1 MKTYIK
7 LFILQICL
15 GICRSEDISDR
26 SPEAHRRRRER
37 QKELRKI
44 EIKDF
49 IERSFNWKGKNMPT
63 GEEVKEKV
71 SKLPELIIPLATTAA
86 PDLHGVD
93 YTERVQSFFPE
104 CIFNSRPEWLLQ
116 CPEDPN
122 IDIQFYNIRFPN
134 DRPGTKVKVNA
145 AKLRLYKLGVSSNS
159 RQFGETN
166 NIRVTV
172 FLLKLRN
179 RQNRLKPADD
189 VMVDSDMFD
198 SSIPGWLSLDVTSA
212 VEFWHNHPHRPM
224 GIMIRVEDDRG
235 RPVPAKKVLQPLNCN
250 MDLNSMLNRLKS
262 QPVPMVEGEVQMQNF
277 NSENQ
282 PLIDVSTIEIPDGE
296 NIPESL
302 VLWGLPKKSSL
313 QNEILPYTGAVQNL
327 EIRHFPEHQKVDTN
341 PDGSETDLLKTIK
354 EVDYLSNS
362 RDDSMHAPEI
372 QTLKEV
378 DFLGVDDKESR
389 NRENIKRQSRNK
401 LQPVKTRVII
411 SNSDLQKKMA
421 ELHENQE
428 RIANN
433 EHILLNEVQ
442 VLEEKQKVQSD
453 FFRDLILSLMTNSE
467 KRKVFGR
474 K

>member
-1 MKTYIK
+1 M
-7 LFILQICL
+7 
-15 GICRSEDISDR
+15 
-26 SPEAHRRRRER
+26 
-37 QKELRKI
+37 
-44 EIKDF
+44 
-49 IERSFNWKGKNMPT
+49 
-63 GEEVKEKV
+63 
-71 SKLPELIIPLATTAA
+71 
-86 PDLHGVD
+86 
-93 YTERVQSFFPE
+93 
-104 CIFNSRPEWLLQ
+104 
-116 CPEDPN
+116 
-122 IDIQFYNIRFPN
+122 
-134 DRPGTKVKVNA
+134 
-145 AKLRLYKLGVSSNS
+145 
-159 RQFGETN
+159 
-166 NIRVTV
+166 
-172 FLLKLRN
+172 
-179 RQNRLKPADD
+179 
-189 VMVDSDMFD
+189 
-198 SSIPGWLSLDVTSA
+198 
-212 VEFWHNHPHRPM
+212 
-224 GIMIRVEDDRG
+224 
-235 RPVPAKKVLQPLNCN
+235 
-250 MDLNSMLNRLKS
+250 
-262 QPVPMVEGEVQMQNF
+262 
-277 NSENQ
+277 
-282 PLIDVSTIEIPDGE
+282 
-296 NIPESL
+296 
-302 VLWGLPKKSSL
+302 
-313 QNEILPYTGAVQNL
+313 